1 MSAEDPHRPYL
12 ASSPYIGPEESQ
24 QALRTHDLRWLPEA
38 HLWGTRDYY
47 KSDFYRGAS
56 AAFVSEIGFMGLPQ
70 VGSMRKFLDEDKLW
84 PHENRQWLVHGTDP
98 TVDFGSRYW
107 WRTVMTLQCVRIF
120 FGELPDRPG
129 RRGRR
134 APSSCRPKGFKYAIE
149 SGRQAKW
156 ARTGVLW
163 WNLVD
168 GWPQISDAVVD
179 WYLGEKLAFEVIAA
193 SQRPFVLIVG
203 EPDGQY
209 LPLLACN
216 DTRLEVT
223 GTFTV
228 TRADEDARNT
238 DRHIRVPGQ

>member
-1 MSAEDPHRPYL
+1 
-12 ASSPYIGPEESQ
+12 
-24 QALRTHDLRWLPEA
+24 
-38 HLWGTRDYY
+38 
-47 KSDFYRGAS
+47 
-56 AAFVSEIGFMGLPQ
+56 
-70 VGSMRKFLDEDKLW
+70 MRKFLDEDKLW

-120 FGELPDRPG
+120 FGELPTDLG
-129 RRGRR
+129 D
-134 APSSCRPKGFKYAIE
+134 AVVASQLVQAEGFKYAVE

-228 TRADEDARNT
+228 TRADEDARILTGTYESRANET
-238 DRHIRVPGQ
+238 AQIGVLELPSEQSMLIVEWEDDDGTARNHYLVGRPPFDFKTVRNWYEGVLRKTV